1 MAAASG
7 SCEFSAVG
15 CEEDANDTEI
25 HKEES
30 TVHHFKLLHQAQKE
44 LHKICELIT
53 PEQMKSMT
61 ESMTHFSQL
70 LLTMEI
76 HVGTGHRNSN
86 ESQHALKSMLDI
98 SDLTDYKIS
107 IFMNVLDVLQQEST
121 WVKQRLANLETG
133 IQRHFFQ
140 VLKNLFVQHQRT
152 DKFITQQQVAIANLD
167 IAIDESQI
175 TVYDGKMILPIDN
188 FQERFKK
195 AKIRD
200 PASVTSPAFYTRRGG
215 YKLKVR
221 VYLHGDGMGLG
232 THVSIFI
239 MMCKGKFDA
248 LLPWP
253 FNQKITLGILNQLDR
268 SEDYMD
274 TFKPNKALNTWGKP
288 VSDTNVPTGIPKFLD
303 LGRVLDP
310 SQGFVNEDT
319 LFVKVSIEQ
328 EPRTPLSAFLGYKE
342 IEEQ

>member
-1 MAAASG
+1 
-7 SCEFSAVG
+7 
-15 CEEDANDTEI
+15 
-25 HKEES
+25 
-30 TVHHFKLLHQAQKE
+30 
-44 LHKICELIT
+44 
-53 PEQMKSMT
+53 
-61 ESMTHFSQL
+61 
-70 LLTMEI
+70 
-76 HVGTGHRNSN
+76 
-86 ESQHALKSMLDI
+86 
-98 SDLTDYKIS
+98 
-107 IFMNVLDVLQQEST
+107 MNVLDVLQQEST